1 MSPAILLIGA
11 GRMGAALARGW
22 IAEGRGPEIVVIEPH
37 PDAAFARALKKAG
50 GKLNPA
56 AKLIAAPKAV
66 VLAVKPQ
73 MLEGVA
79 REAARFV
86 AARPVFISIAAG
98 VALKKLGTWLDD
110 QAENRRAAIVR
121 AMPNLPA
128 AIGAGATVA
137 AANDRVTRAQK
148 ALAGALLSAA
158 GALEWL
164 NDETPIDAVT
174 AVSGSG
180 PAYVFLL
187 VEALSAAGVAAGLK
201 PELAA
206 RLARATVAGAGALL
220 DAWPERDAA
229 TLRRDVTS
237 PGGTTEAAL
246 KVLMAGNGLQP
257 LMTKAVKAAKARAH
271 VLVR

>member
-1 MSPAILLIGA
+1 MTASILLIGA

-22 IAEGRGPEIVVIEPH
+22 IAEGRGGEIAAIEPR
-37 PDAAFARALKKAG
+37 PDPAFAKALRKAG
-50 GKLNPA
+50 GLLNPGPA
-56 AKLIAAPKAV
+56 LIAAPKAV

-79 REAARFV
+79 RDAARFV
-86 AARPVFISIAAG
+86 SAKPVFVSIAAG
-98 VALKKLGTWLDD
+98 VTLAKLGDWIGG
-110 QAENRRAAIVR
+110 RAAIVR

-128 AIGAGATVA
+128 AIGKGATVA
-137 AANDRVTRAQK
+137 AANAHVTRAQK
-148 ALAGALLSAA
+148 GLAGALLKAA
-158 GALEWL
+158 GALDWL
-164 NDETPIDAVT
+164 EDESPIDAVT

-187 VEALSAAGVAAGLK
+187 VEALAAAGVAAGLK
-201 PELAA
+201 PELAQ
-206 RLARATVAGAGALL
+206 RLARTTVAGSGALL

-246 KVLMAGNGLQP
+246 KVLMARTALEP
-257 LMTKAVKAAKARAH
+257 LMTRAVKAAAKRAKE
-271 VLVR
+271 LGR

>member
-1 MSPAILLIGA
+1 MNPTILLMGA
-11 GRMGAALARGW
+11 GRMGAAMARGW
-22 IAEGRGPEIVVIEPH
+22 IAEGRGPQIAVIEPH
-37 PDAAFARALKKAG
+37 PDKGFARVLKKAG
-50 GKLNPA
+50 GVLNP
-56 AKLIAAPKAV
+56 KPSLITAPKAV

-73 MLEGVA
+73 MLEGVV

-110 QAENRRAAIVR
+110 RASIVR

-128 AIGAGATVA
+128 AIGQGVTVA
-137 AANDRVTRAQK
+137 APNDRVTRAQK
-148 ALAGALLSAA
+148 TLAGALLKAA
-158 GALEWL
+158 GTLEWL
-164 NDETPIDAVT
+164 TDEGPIDAVT

-187 VEALSAAGVAAGLK
+187 VETLAAAGVAAGLK
-201 PELAA
+201 PNMAQ
-206 RLARATVAGAGALL
+206 RLARTTVAGAGALL
-220 DAWPERDAA
+220 AAWPDRSAE

-246 KVLMAGNGLQP
+246 KVLMGASALQP
-257 LMTKAVKAAKARAH
+257 LMTKAVKAAVKRARE
-271 VLVR
+271 LGR

>member
-1 MSPAILLIGA
+1 MSAPILLIGA

-22 IAEGRGPEIVVIEPH
+22 IEDGRGPDITAIEPR
-37 PDAAFARALKKAG
+37 PEAGFARALRKAG
-50 GKLNPA
+50 GRLNPKA
-56 AKLIAAPKAV
+56 ASIGTPQAV

-73 MLEGVA
+73 MLEDVA
-79 REAARFV
+79 RDAARFV
-86 AARPVFISIAAG
+86 GKPVFISIAAG
-98 VALKKLGTWLDD
+98 IALKKLGGWLG
-110 QAENRRAAIVR
+110 ERAAIVR

-128 AIGAGATVA
+128 AIGQGATVA
-137 AANDRVTRAQK
+137 AANTRVTRPQK
-148 ALAGALLSAA
+148 ALAGALLAAA

-187 VEALSAAGVAAGLK
+187 VEALAAAGVGAGLK
-201 PELAA
+201 PDLAM
-206 RLARATVAGAGALL
+206 RLAHSTVAGAGGLL
-220 DAWPERDAA
+220 AAWPDRPAE

-246 KVLMAGNGLQP
+246 KVLMGTGGMTP
-257 LMTKAVKAAKARAH
+257 LLAKAVKAAVKRAKALGA
-271 VLVR
+271 

>member
-1 MSPAILLIGA
+1 MSPSILLIGA

-22 IAEGRGPEIVVIEPH
+22 IAEGRGPEIAVIEPN
-37 PDAAFARALKKAG
+37 PDAAFTKLLKKSG
-50 GKLNPA
+50 GRLNPA
-56 AKLIAAPKAV
+56 AKSIAAPKAV

-79 REAARFV
+79 REAARFA

-98 VALKKLGTWLDD
+98 VALKKLGSWLG
-110 QAENRRAAIVR
+110 ERAAIVR

-128 AIGAGATVA
+128 AIGEGATAA
-137 AANDRVTRAQK
+137 AANGCVSRTQK
-148 ALAGALLSAA
+148 ALAGALLKAA

-164 NDETPIDAVT
+164 ANEGPIDAVT

-187 VEALSAAGVAAGLK
+187 VEALAAAGVAAGLK
-201 PELAA
+201 PELAQ
-206 RLARATVAGAGALL
+206 RLARTTVAGSGALL
-220 DAWPERDAA
+220 SAWPEREAA
-229 TLRRDVTS
+229 LLRRDVTS

-246 KVLMAGNGLQP
+246 KVLMAAGGLQP
-257 LMTKAVKAAKARAH
+257 LMTRAVKAAAKRARE
-271 VLVR
+271 LGR